1 VHNWPMDSNSRLIA
15 IVCGLCGPV
24 GAVVAALAL
33 SKAADLNNGGMAGLA
48 GLVSGLMV
56 GGPLLAFLAFCLL
69 MALPPGRSVHKKRLA
84 IVAMLAAALV
94 DLTVTV
100 IGIVIMARFGGSSIA
115 LAVVAVGSIAILAY
129 GAILAVRA
137 GGIKPPDASAAH

>member
-1 VHNWPMDSNSRLIA
+1 VHYWPMDSNSRLIA

-69 MALPPGRSVHKKRLA
+69 MALPPGRSVHKKWLA
-84 IVAMLAAALV
+84 IVVMLAAALI
-94 DLTVTV
+94 DLAVAV
-100 IGIVIMARFGGSSIA
+100 IGIVLMARSGGSPLALVLVAVVSIA
-115 LAVVAVGSIAILAY
+115 ALAY

-137 GGIKPPDASAAH
+137 GGVRPPDASAAH